1 MKTYVGID
9 LGLKGAIVYLH
20 PDGKITRLKMPL
32 LGGKL
37 DKQAVMRLYSKM
49 DDSHLICKEHI
60 VSMHGFSKASTK
72 SIAEQSTTFEMCEL
86 FYKIPSVSVRAVDW
100 QKEMFTGLQ
109 VLKKSDSKK
118 DTKAMAQVAY
128 TKLFPNEPLFFEGSR
143 VPNENLIDAR
153 LIAEYARRKNY

>member
-9 LGLKGAIVYLH
+9 LGLSGAIVYLH
-20 PDGKITRLKMPL
+20 PDGQITRMKMPL

-37 DKQAVMRLYSKM
+37 DKKAVMDIYSKM
-49 DDSHLICKEHI
+49 DSSYLVCKEHI
-60 VSMHGFSKASTK
+60 VSMQGFSKASTK

-86 FYKIPSVSVRAVDW
+86 FYKISSVSVRAVDW

-109 VLKKSDSKK
+109 LLKKADGKR
-118 DTKAMAQVAY
+118 DTKAMAQIAY
-128 TKLFPNEPLFFEGSR
+128 TKLFPNEPLFFQGAR

-153 LIAEYARRKNY
+153 LIAEYAKRKNY